1 MKYLNIFIIALAALS
16 SCTPES
22 STKDLG
28 ALPTPSFT
36 ATPLDGKPYRIA
48 VKSTT
53 PAAFMW
59 RWNYKTTRTAKRE
72 TDTLSFPWK
81 GEYTIQLTAFGQG
94 GYAIATQ
101 NVTIPIDVPVK
112 DILLGGDMGPDSDQY
127 WRKLDVGGA
136 PESHTSIEIS
146 NGVMNFNNTGNSNGA
161 IYQAIKVTAGKEY
174 IFSANV
180 KGDGAK
186 NSWFEVYF
194 STTAPKQGSD
204 YSGNKYIG
212 LSTWDGCGAVPF
224 NGKLEEIGCSGSGK
238 GERGSMMFNTSDS
251 IYFVIKAGSSD
262 GGNLGTGITL
272 DDVKFMEEL

>member
-1 MKYLNIFIIALAALS
+1 MKYLNIFFIALATLS

-36 ATPLDGKPYRIA
+36 AVPVDGKPYKIV

-59 RWNYKTTRTAKRE
+59 RWNYKNTRTAKRE

-101 NVTIPIDVPVK
+101 NVSIPVDVPVK
-112 DILLGGDMGPDSDQY
+112 DILKGGDMEAGSEQY
-127 WRKLDVGGA
+127 WTKLNTGGIQ
-136 PESHTSIEIS
+136 TLIDFN
-146 NGVMNFNNTGNSNGA
+146 NGVMTFNNTGNSNSA

-174 IFSANV
+174 IFSGTV
-180 KGDGAK
+180 KGNGAT

-194 STTAPKQGSD
+194 STTVPKQGSD
-204 YSGNKYIG
+204 YSGTKYIG

-224 NGKLEEIGCSGSGK
+224 DGNLAEIGCSGSGK

-251 IYFVIKAGSSD
+251 IYLVIKAGSSD